1 MKGYVSPA
9 LPQFSTSSPLLAA
22 VATQF
27 FAPWLTL
34 REAEKMTKTKMKTT
48 TKGGKKWTK
57 RRGRRTSKSSVTT

>member
-1 MKGYVSPA
+1 MKKHVSPA

-22 VATQF
+22 VTTQF

-34 REAEKMTKTKMKTT
+34 REAEKKTKT

-57 RRGRRTSKSSVTT
+57 RRSRRTSKSSVAT